1 MWSPAI
7 DRQANQEAE
16 DFFGSFGEAPPPPM
30 PRSPQQ
36 TQPQFDD
43 VPLSAAPEEEHRPS
57 NAVSAAALG
66 EASPEE
72 TAQQHAAPE
81 ASTTEAASF
90 ARTLFARANAST
102 VCESL

>member
-30 PRSPQQ
+30 PRSPNQ

-43 VPLSAAPEEEHRPS
+43 VPLSSAPEVEHRPS

-66 EASPEE
+66 EA
-72 TAQQHAAPE
+72 
-81 ASTTEAASF
+81 
-90 ARTLFARANAST
+90 
-102 VCESL
+102 